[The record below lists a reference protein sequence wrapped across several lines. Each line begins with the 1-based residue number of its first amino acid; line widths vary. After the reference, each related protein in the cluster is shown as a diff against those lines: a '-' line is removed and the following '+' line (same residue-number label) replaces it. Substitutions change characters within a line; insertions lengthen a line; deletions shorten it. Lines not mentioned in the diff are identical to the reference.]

1 MLCVTKASFRCIF
14 FPSFLVGMVVF
25 ASSTL
30 LAQVVNEWVSWVT
43 SYLFICSNQYCYCSS
58 VSAYSGQCCSFNMR
72 KRARLRFE
80 TEFHFV
86 FKSHVMVLLV
96 ARICKQGKAEL
107 GEVSEVKWPKG
118 LDTRQ
123 EAGVFVFTNR
133 SGWPS
138 HNQQTLAASC
148 LCTLIYPLAL
158 QSDFFFLHKLQA
170 RILLKWWRRN
180 WLSSYG
186 FSIFVIQSSIEAL
199 FAFPSQNW
207 SCLLPAYRQQKRS
220 TGAW

>member
-1 MLCVTKASFRCIF
+1 
-14 FPSFLVGMVVF
+14 
-25 ASSTL
+25 
-30 LAQVVNEWVSWVT
+30 
-43 SYLFICSNQYCYCSS
+43 
-58 VSAYSGQCCSFNMR
+58 MR

-80 TEFHFV
+80 IEFHFV
-86 FKSHVMVLLV
+86 FKAYVMVLLA

-107 GEVSEVKWPKG
+107 QEVSEMKWPKG

-138 HNQQTLAASC
+138 HNQQTLASSC
-148 LCTLIYPLAL
+148 LCFLFTLLHCNQTFI
-158 QSDFFFLHKLQA
+158 FFSFFHKLQA

-199 FAFPSQNW
+199 FCFPFAELELFIAS
-207 SCLLPAYRQQKRS
+207 LKMTKRS
-220 TGAW
+220 TGTW